1 MSNGR
6 APGLGRGHSP
16 VVARKTKSKNP
27 PTVVGRHGRY
37 PFQTGMVTA
46 SLLRRGL
53 SMADAVD
60 IARAVRDAVDGKSEI
75 SSEKLT
81 QRILA
86 QVERR
91 LGVEVANRLR
101 AARER
106 EDTVPMVETSRGR
119 VPFSSGDE
127 LRMLD
132 TAGLRLDEAIAVVG
146 DVDRWMRSHPD
157 GSLTEERIHDE
168 VARMLQSSHGEGF
181 ARRYRL
187 TTWVRRS
194 KTPLVILIGGA
205 TGTGKSTLAMELA
218 YRLGVSWMTNT
229 DLIRETMRTVLSAEI
244 VPGLHDHSFRGMFLG
259 GQVLSDPR
267 ERVLAGFRQ
276 QAAQVGV
283 GVRAVIRRAIH
294 ENTHIIIEGT
304 HLTPPFRQYVPA
316 DTTANVA
323 AFLLAVPDEV
333 RHRKRFPQREARE
346 PRRAASTYLDAFQSV
361 RWIHEDLLRMAEDA
375 EAVVLPND
383 KLGKTLTGA
392 VDFLSREL
400 PSTRAQRAEQSQSTP
415 PRSPELPTLFLIL
428 DGLADEP
435 SEALGGQ
442 TPLEAAHKP
451 TLRRLAGTGGQGQVV
466 TGAVEGQPPSTNEGI
481 MALLGAPGDTDAIGR
496 GLFEALGQGISIP
509 PGAVLLRGNLA
520 TVEPDGRI
528 VDRRA
533 GRIRAGVK
541 ELLADLSQVSLGNG
555 LSARVLPGHEHRVIV
570 LLMGAGL
577 SSAVSDTDPGERAAV
592 QRALPVHPLD
602 GGPDAL
608 RTADALREL
617 LAIASTAL
625 QRHPINAQ
633 RQRQGLQPA
642 NAILTRGA
650 ARAPLRSQRTARDG
664 AMVSGCNTALG
675 VARYLGLQT
684 ATSAKMTGNLDTD
697 LDAKLTTAGELL
709 AERDFVVVHIK
720 GTDIAAHD
728 RKPVEKRDFISA
740 IDAALG
746 RFLAAHPELGG
757 NLRVVISADHGTS
770 STTGNHMPGPVPLLI
785 TTWRA
790 DSQEEQD
797 FDEETAA
804 RGALG
809 VLQPGELAHLLGID
823 PMVRE
828 AGGSERP
835 T

>member
-1 MSNGR
+1 
-6 APGLGRGHSP
+6 
-16 VVARKTKSKNP
+16 
-27 PTVVGRHGRY
+27 
-37 PFQTGMVTA
+37 
-46 SLLRRGL
+46 
-53 SMADAVD
+53 MADAVD

-75 SSEKLT
+75 SSDKLT
-81 QRILA
+81 HRILA

-91 LGVEVANRLR
+91 LGAEVAGRLR

-106 EDTVPMVETSRGR
+106 EDTVPMVETARGR
-119 VPFSSGDE
+119 IPFSSGDV

-132 TAGLRLDEAIAVVG
+132 TAGLRLDESIAIVG

-157 GSLTEERIHDE
+157 GSLSDERVQDE
-168 VARMLQSSHGEGF
+168 VARMLQSAHGEGF
-181 ARRYRL
+181 ARRYLL
-187 TTWVRRS
+187 TTWVRQS

-218 YRLGVSWMTNT
+218 YRLGVVWMTNT

-283 GVRAVIRRAIH
+283 GVRAVIRRAIL

-304 HLTPPFRQYVPA
+304 HLTPPFRQYVPEG
-316 DTTANVA
+316 TQANVA
-323 AFLLAVPDEV
+323 GFLLAVPDEV
-333 RHRKRFPQREARE
+333 RHRKRFPQREAME
-346 PRRAASTYLDAFQSV
+346 PRRAARTYLDAFQSV
-361 RWIHEDLLRMAEDA
+361 RWIHEDLLRMAEEA

-400 PSTRAQRAEQSQSTP
+400 GSGAHPGESSRSVP
-415 PRSPELPTLFLIL
+415 PRTPEIPTLFLIL

-435 SEALGGQ
+435 SEALGGK
-442 TPLEAAHKP
+442 TPLEAADKP

-466 TGAVEGQPPSTNEGI
+466 TGGVEGQPPSTSEGI
-481 MALLGAPGDTDAIGR
+481 MALLGAPGDSDAIGR
-496 GLFEALGQGISIP
+496 GLFEALGQGIAIP
-509 PGAVLLRGNLA
+509 PGAVLFRGNLA
-520 TVEPDGRI
+520 TVEEDGRI

-533 GRIRAGVK
+533 GRIRSGVN
-541 ELLADLSQVSLGNG
+541 ELLAELSQVSLGDG
-555 LSARVLPGHEHRVIV
+555 VSARVLPGHEHRVIV
-570 LLMGAGL
+570 LLMGTGL
-577 SSAVSDTDPGERAAV
+577 SAAVSDTDPGERAAV
-592 QRALPVHPLD
+592 QRALPVHPLE
-602 GGPDAL
+602 GTPEAL

-617 LAIASTAL
+617 LSIAGVAL
-625 QRHPINAQ
+625 AQHPINEQ
-633 RQRQGLQPA
+633 RRREGLLPA
-642 NAILTRGA
+642 NAIITRGA
-650 ARAPLRSQRTARDG
+650 ASASSRARRAAPEG

-675 VARYLGLQT
+675 VARHLGLH
-684 ATSAKMTGNLDTD
+684 ASTSPRMTGNLDTD
-697 LDAKLTTAGELL
+697 LDAKLATAGALL
-709 AERDFVVVHIK
+709 GEHEFVVVHIK

-728 RKPVEKRDFISA
+728 RRPTAKRDFIGA
-740 IDAALG
+740 VDAALG
-746 RFLAAHPELGG
+746 RFLAGRPDLDGH
-757 NLRVVISADHGTS
+757 LRIVVSADHGTS
-770 STTGNHMPGPVPLLI
+770 SSTGNHMPGPVPLLI

-790 DSQEEQD
+790 DSTEEQD

-823 PMVRE
+823 AGRE
-828 AGGSERP
+828 GAF
-835 T
+835 

>member
-1 MSNGR
+1 
-6 APGLGRGHSP
+6 
-16 VVARKTKSKNP
+16 
-27 PTVVGRHGRY
+27 
-37 PFQTGMVTA
+37 
-46 SLLRRGL
+46 
-53 SMADAVD
+53 MADAVD

-81 QRILA
+81 HRILA

-91 LGVEVANRLR
+91 LGAEVASRIK

-119 VPFSSGDE
+119 VPFSSGDV

-132 TAGLRLDEAIAVVG
+132 TAGLRLDESIAVVG
-146 DVDRWMRSHPD
+146 DVERWMRSHAE
-157 GSLTEERIHDE
+157 GSLTDDRIHDE
-168 VARMLQSSHGEGF
+168 VARMLQGSHGEGH

-187 TTWVRRS
+187 STWVRRS
-194 KTPLVILIGGA
+194 RTPLVILIGGA

-218 YRLGVSWMTNT
+218 YRLGVVWMTNT

-316 DTTANVA
+316 DTHANVA

-333 RHRKRFPQREARE
+333 RHRKRFPQREAKE

-361 RWIHEDLLRMAEDA
+361 RWIHEDLLRMAEEA

-400 PSTRAQRAEQSQSTP
+400 PSGKGERPDPAASVP
-415 PRSPELPTLFLIL
+415 PRSPEIPTLFLVL

-435 SEALGGQ
+435 SAELGDK
-442 TPLEAAHKP
+442 TPLEAALKP
-451 TLRRLAGTGGQGQVV
+451 TLRRLAGTGGQGQVM
-466 TGAVEGQPPSTNEGI
+466 TGAAEGQAPSTSEGI
-481 MALLGAPGDTDAIGR
+481 MALLGAPGDTGPIGR
-496 GLFEALGQGISIP
+496 GLFEALGQGLTIP

-520 TVEPDGRI
+520 TVDPDGAIR
-528 VDRRA
+528 DRRA

-541 ELLADLSQVSLGNG
+541 ELLADLSPVSLGG
-555 LSARVLPGHEHRVIV
+555 GISARVLPAHEHRVIV

-577 SSAVSDTDPGERAAV
+577 SPAVSDTDPGERAAV
-592 QRALPVHPLD
+592 QRVLPVHALD
-602 GGPDAL
+602 NTTSAS

-617 LAIASTAL
+617 LDVASAAL
-625 QRHPINAQ
+625 GRHPVNVE
-633 RQRQGLQPA
+633 RQRQGLPPA

-650 ARAPLRSQRTARDG
+650 AGAPLRPQHAARDG

-675 VARYLGLQT
+675 VARYLGLS
-684 ATSAKMTGNLDTD
+684 TSSSPRMTGNLDTD
-697 LDAKLTTAGELL
+697 LDAKLTAAGELL
-709 AERDFVVVHIK
+709 AEREFVVVHIK

-728 RKPVEKRDFISA
+728 RKPVAKRDFIDA

-746 RFLAAHPELGG
+746 RFLAARPELDGQ
-757 NLRVVISADHGTS
+757 LRVVLSADHGTS
-770 STTGNHMPGPVPLLI
+770 SISGTHLAGPVPLLI

-790 DSQEEQD
+790 ASTEEQD

-809 VLQPGELAHLLGID
+809 VLHPGELAHLLGID
-823 PMVRE
+823 PPARL
-828 AGGSERP
+828 
-835 T
+835 TT

>member
-1 MSNGR
+1 M
-6 APGLGRGHSP
+6 
-16 VVARKTKSKNP
+16 ARKTKSKNP
-27 PTVVGRHGRY
+27 PTVVGRHGKY

-60 IARAVRDAVDGKSEI
+60 VARAVRDAVDGKGEI
-75 SSEKLT
+75 SSDKLT
-81 QRILA
+81 HRILA

-91 LGVEVANRLR
+91 LGADVAARIK

-119 VPFSSGDE
+119 VPFSSGDV
-127 LRMLD
+127 LRKLD

-157 GSLTEERIHDE
+157 GSLTDDRVHDE
-168 VARMLQSSHGEGF
+168 VARMLHATHGEGF

-187 TTWVRRS
+187 TTWVRRA

-218 YRLGVSWMTNT
+218 YRLGIVWMTNT
-229 DLIRETMRTVLSAEI
+229 DLIRETMRSVLSAEI
-244 VPGLHDHSFRGMFLG
+244 VPGLHDHSFRGMVVG

-304 HLTPPFRQYVPA
+304 HLTPPFRQYVPP
-316 DTTANVA
+316 DTNANIA

-333 RHRKRFPQREARE
+333 RHRKRFPQREAKE

-400 PSTRAQRAEQSQSTP
+400 TSTQSQRSEQMQSAP
-415 PRSPELPTLFLIL
+415 PRSAEMPTLFLIL

-466 TGAVEGQPPSTNEGI
+466 TGRVEGQPPSTSEGI
-481 MALLGAPGDTDAIGR
+481 MALLGAPGDVGAIGR
-496 GLFEALGQGISIP
+496 GLFEALGQGITIP

-520 TVEPDGRI
+520 TVEADGRI

-533 GRIRAGVK
+533 GRIRTGIA
-541 ELLADLSQVSLGNG
+541 ELLADLSHVSLGG
-555 LSARVLPGHEHRVIV
+555 GISARILPGHEHRVIV
-570 LLMGAGL
+570 LLMGTGL
-577 SSAVSDTDPGERAAV
+577 SSAISDTDPGERAAV
-592 QRALPVHPLD
+592 QRVLPVHPMAD
-602 GGPDAL
+602 DPAAI

-617 LAIASTAL
+617 LAVAGSAL
-625 QRHPINAQ
+625 ARHPVNVQ
-633 RQRQGLQPA
+633 RQRQGLPSV

-650 ARAPLRSQRTARDG
+650 ARAPVRPQRTARDG

-675 VARYLGLQT
+675 VARHLGL
-684 ATSAKMTGNLDTD
+684 ATSTSPAMTGNLDTD
-697 LDAKLTTAGELL
+697 LDAKFAAAGELL
-709 AERDFVVVHIK
+709 ADSAFVVIHVK

-728 RKPVEKRDFISA
+728 RKPIEKREFIGA
-740 IDAALG
+740 VDDALG
-746 RFLAAHPELGG
+746 RFLAAHPELDQ
-757 NLRVVISADHGTS
+757 NLRVVVSADHGTS
-770 STTGNHMPGPVPLLI
+770 STSGTHMVGPVPLLI

-790 DSQEEQD
+790 DSEEEQD

-809 VLQPGELAHLLGID
+809 VLQPGELSHLLGLD
-823 PMVRE
+823 PS
-828 AGGSERP
+828 GGGPYERARW
-835 T
+835 